1 VTHGIAVAPGL
12 AVGRYEVLEDVAVAD
27 CALEIEGRDLDDLFE
42 TAAGA
47 LVELMVDPAT
57 VELSVERRITL
68 AADTVDLLFYD
79 WLSELIYRKD
89 RDQEVFPQTEVR
101 VGGDGPVRLE
111 ADMRGGVIDRAR
123 TALRADPK
131 AVTFHRFAVTPLEG
145 DGGWRARLVI
155 DI

>member
-1 VTHGIAVAPGL
+1 M
-12 AVGRYEVLEDVAVAD
+12 GRYEVLEDVALAD
-27 CALEIEGRDLDDLFE
+27 CALEIEGRDLNDLFE

-57 VELSVERRITL
+57 VEASVEHRIEL
-68 AADTVDLLFYD
+68 SAGEVDLLLYD

-89 RDQEVFPQTEVR
+89 RDRQVFPETRVR
-101 VGGDGPVRLE
+101 VSGDGPFRLE
-111 ADMRGGVIDRAR
+111 ADVRGGVIDRAR

-131 AVTFHRFAVTPLEG
+131 AVTFHRFAVTAV
-145 DGGWRARLVI
+145 DGGWRAAVVI

>member
-1 VTHGIAVAPGL
+1 M
-12 AVGRYEVLEDVAVAD
+12 AVAD
-27 CALEIEGRDLDDLFE
+27 CALEIEGRNLDDLFE
-42 TAAGA
+42 TAAVA

-79 WLSELIYRKD
+79 WLSELIFRKD
-89 RDQEVFPQTEVR
+89 RDREVFPRTRVR
-101 VGGDGPVRLE
+101 VDGDSPVLLE
-111 ADMRGGVIDRAR
+111 ADVQGGVIDRAR

-131 AVTFHRFAVTPLEG
+131 AVTFHRFAVTPLESG